1 MSEGLVARNRGIIA
15 FAVTTLVWGSTWLVI
30 KGQLSSVPPPWSV
43 TWRFALACLGMFVLA
58 AVRREPLL
66 LSPRGL
72 LFAALVG
79 FFQFFAN
86 FQLVYQA
93 ERYVTSGLVAVC
105 FALLIVPNALFGRLF
120 VGGALTRRFLLG
132 SLIAIGGIALLML
145 HEYHAAPTG
154 GSVLLGLGLTTGAI
168 LCASIANVMQS
179 SEAARQ
185 HSIVVLLAWAML
197 AGTLGNAA
205 FAWAIAGPPVLDTSP
220 AYLLGVAYLGLFGT
234 VLTFPLYSLLLRDWG
249 PGRAAYNGVLI
260 PVVAMALSTMFE
272 DYAWTRLALG
282 GAVLVL
288 AGLLVALGGR
298 QQRGEPFA
306 VTGETR

>member
-30 KGQLSSVPPPWSV
+30 TGQLSSVPPAWSV
-43 TWRFALACLGMFVLA
+43 TWRFALACAGTFLLA

-66 LSPRGL
+66 LSARGL
-72 LFAALVG
+72 LLAGVVG

-93 ERYVTSGLVAVC
+93 ERHITSGLVAVF

-120 VGGALTRRFLLG
+120 LGTPVSHRFLLG
-132 SLIAIGGIALLML
+132 SAIAMGGIALLML
-145 HEYHAAPTG
+145 HEYHAAPSG
-154 GSVLLGLGLTTGAI
+154 GSVLLGLGLTMSAI
-168 LCASIANVMQS
+168 MCASAANVMQS
-179 SEAARQ
+179 GETARQ

-197 AGTLGNAA
+197 AGTLGDAA
-205 FAWAIAGPPVLDTSP
+205 YAWVTTGPPVFDTSP
-220 AYLLGVAYLGLFGT
+220 AYLLGLAYLGLVGS
-234 VLTFPLYSLLLRDWG
+234 VLTFPLYSLLLREWG

-260 PVVAMALSTMFE
+260 PVVAMLLSTVFE
-272 DYAWTRLALG
+272 NYVWTRLALG

-298 QQRGEPFA
+298 QQRA
-306 VTGETR
+306 